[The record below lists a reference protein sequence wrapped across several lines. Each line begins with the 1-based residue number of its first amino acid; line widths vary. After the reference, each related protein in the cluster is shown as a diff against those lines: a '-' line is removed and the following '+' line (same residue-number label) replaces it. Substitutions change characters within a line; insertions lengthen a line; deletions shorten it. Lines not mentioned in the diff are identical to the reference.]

1 MAGFTTY
8 NHVGSRLSSELT
20 RLDFSVRDL
29 TCFCTPTP
37 RFGDYTPG
45 WIASCRDHGAI
56 TMPLNSGATAWR
68 RPLRVVSA
76 KRRRAAASG
85 GNDVMLRQRRAT
97 MSLLRSARET
107 STSVGVFMRRYG
119 RSLETAMGDSP

>member
-1 MAGFTTY
+1 
-8 NHVGSRLSSELT
+8 
-20 RLDFSVRDL
+20 
-29 TCFCTPTP
+29 
-37 RFGDYTPG
+37 
-45 WIASCRDHGAI
+45 
-56 TMPLNSGATAWR
+56 MPLNSGATAWG

-119 RSLETAMGDSP
+119 RSLETAMGDLP